1 MDYILYF
8 VLIIILKNI
17 FRFWS
22 KLELR
27 YYNNRKISYSPDD
40 VDKIYFKAQNLRI
53 ANVVFVSD
61 DGI

>member
-1 MDYILYF
+1 MDDILYF
-8 VLIIILKNI
+8 VLIIILKNT

-53 ANVVFVSD
+53 AIVVFVSD